1 MKNTGLNSIP
11 SVKGQ
16 VFNLTVNLIC
26 IGIFYVFLGG
36 LLSWCMWRVFPEFG
50 DEWEKQSNMYQLM
63 DVSIEISIIV
73 VIAFWTTY
81 LVHSFVPVLPVSQA
95 LEGYLESFGGQM
107 IFVYA
112 VFVFLGTLDDKLKH
126 VFHDFF
132 GTKES
137 TGKD

>member
-16 VFNLTVNLIC
+16 IVNLTINLIC
-26 IGIFYVFLGG
+26 IAIFYVFLGG

-50 DEWEKQSNMYQLM
+50 EEWEKQSNLYQLL
-63 DVSIEISIIV
+63 DVSAEISIIV
-73 VIAFWTTY
+73 IIAFWTTY
-81 LVHSFVPVLPVSQA
+81 LVHSFIPVLPVSQA

-107 IFVYA
+107 VFVYA
-112 VFVFLGTLDDKLKH
+112 VFVFLDTLDDKLKH

-132 GTKES
+132 GTHS
-137 TGKD
+137 

>member
-16 VFNLTVNLIC
+16 IVNLTINLVC
-26 IGIFYVFLGG
+26 IAIFYVFLGG

-50 DEWEKQSNMYQLM
+50 EEWEKQSNLYQLL
-63 DVSIEISIIV
+63 DVSAEISIIV
-73 VIAFWTTY
+73 IIAFWTTY
-81 LVHSFVPVLPVSQA
+81 LVHSFIPVLPVSQA

-107 IFVYA
+107 VFVYA
-112 VFVFLGTLDDKLKH
+112 VFVFLDTLDDKLKH

-132 GTKES
+132 GTHS
-137 TGKD
+137 